1 MELKFRWDWRED
13 HHFLFIN
20 CDLSK
25 PQSIKMIYPID
36 KEKLQAIYQ
45 SSLIGS
51 MDVSGEKRVIPQ
63 GYSREG

>member
-1 MELKFRWDWRED
+1 
-13 HHFLFIN
+13 
-20 CDLSK
+20 
-25 PQSIKMIYPID
+25 MIYPTD